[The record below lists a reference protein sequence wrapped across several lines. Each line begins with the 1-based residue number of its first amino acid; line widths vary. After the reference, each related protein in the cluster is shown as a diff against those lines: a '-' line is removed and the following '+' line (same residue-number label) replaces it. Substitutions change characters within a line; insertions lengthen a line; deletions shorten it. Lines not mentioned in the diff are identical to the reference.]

1 MNFKKHL
8 ELKGKHALFSPSS
21 NAWLR
26 YDEQKIEEKIFSQY
40 RAPLGTEIHEFAEAK
55 IEMGQKI
62 GSTRELRKDI
72 SYEIYKKY
80 KDKSIAENS
89 ETYSEYCKKLLKYF
103 YYLSDD
109 IFETVKQYINDAIGF
124 KMTPEQPLYYS
135 DYIFGT
141 TDAISFRDNYLR
153 IHDLKTGSLPA
164 HMDQLYIYAA
174 LFCLEYKIRPGDI
187 SMELRLY
194 QSTEILVANPTAEDI
209 SPVIDQI
216 ISTGKVASRIE
227 SQEE

>member
-1 MNFKKHL
+1 M
-8 ELKGKHALFSPSS
+8 
-21 NAWLR
+21 
-26 YDEQKIEEKIFSQY
+26 
-40 RAPLGTEIHEFAEAK
+40 
-55 IEMGQKI
+55 
-62 GSTRELRKDI
+62 
-72 SYEIYKKY
+72 
-80 KDKSIAENS
+80 
-89 ETYSEYCKKLLKYF
+89 
-103 YYLSDD
+103 
-109 IFETVKQYINDAIGF
+109 
-124 KMTPEQPLYYS
+124 
-135 DYIFGT
+135 
-141 TDAISFRDNYLR
+141 
-153 IHDLKTGSLPA
+153 KTGSLPA